1 MKTSIIFDGALH
13 ALEKEEQLKKEIRRL
28 KEKGVTPKLVSIVVG
43 DIGGGKFYQNLKKKA
58 AERIGAVIEIR
69 YFGKEI
75 KLVELRKL
83 IKKLNEEKNV
93 HGVMIQLPLPENFSK
108 VDRERIIQSIKR
120 KKDVDG
126 MRSDGSFLAPVVKAV
141 LLALKRASK
150 YMKGEGMQILVIGA
164 KGFVGE
170 KVIKV
175 LKEMEY
181 EVDGVD
187 VETKN
192 LKQKTKKADVLI
204 SAAGKPN
211 LIKVEMVKNGAV
223 VIDVGAPKGDVDFNE
238 VSKKA
243 SFITPVPGGIGPLNI
258 SFLLENLVEAAT
270 GIEK

>member
-13 ALEKEEQLKKEIRRL
+13 ALEKEEQLKKEIQRL

-108 VDRERIIQSIKR
+108 VDRGRIVQLIK
-120 KKDVDG
+120 KEKDVDG
-126 MRSDGSFLAPVVKAV
+126 MRDDGPFLAPVVKAV
-141 LLALKRASK
+141 IEATKGAPPLKVEPYK
-150 YMKGEGMQILVIGA
+150 VVVVGA
-164 KGFVGE
+164 KGFIGKKIV
-170 KVIKV
+170 KA
-175 LKEMEY
+175 LKDMGY
-181 EVDGVD
+181 EVKGVD
-187 VETKN
+187 IETKD
-192 LKQKTKKADVLI
+192 LAKKTKSADILI
-204 SAAGKPN
+204 STTGHEG
-211 LIKVEMVKNGAV
+211 LIKGGMIRQGAV

-243 SFITPVPGGIGPLNI
+243 SLITPVPGGIGPLNI